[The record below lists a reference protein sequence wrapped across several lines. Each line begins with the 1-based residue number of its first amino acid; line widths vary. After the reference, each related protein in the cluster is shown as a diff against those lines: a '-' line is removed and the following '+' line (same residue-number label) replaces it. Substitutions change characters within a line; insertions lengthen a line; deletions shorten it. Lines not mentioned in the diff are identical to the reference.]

1 VKNRDILVL
10 FGPRN
15 KKWRKIWDV
24 SIISGPILAGK
35 KIWEVLVLFED
46 FHLATLG
53 WISQIE

>member
-1 VKNRDILVL
+1 LVL